1 MNQLTP
7 LLDGICYLYKGKD
20 IIRKGVCS
28 IRKGVCLEKV
38 PVRQEPTRPFYNCLR
53 LVQAGINPIIN
64 TWLINCNS
72 KDGNLP
78 MSTGTRGYRTRMG
91 KVCAQFYTHG

>member
-28 IRKGVCLEKV
+28 IRKGVCLEEV

-64 TWLINCNS
+64 TWLINSNKPVNARYVFGPNYDPS
-72 KDGNLP
+72 FFRP
-78 MSTGTRGYRTRMG
+78 VSSTSSVPAR
-91 KVCAQFYTHG
+91 